1 MRNLRTFCL
10 SIAAA
15 LWSMQTNAQQ
25 ALSNEDLALARQI
38 EATAIQELKSE
49 GAARATITNEELPN
63 LRSTTMGRQGKSV
76 VTEVSPIRAEQPGE
90 TQQAR
95 VSRYDYATGL
105 TFSTVVDL
113 AERDAVEIKA
123 EANVPTPLAPEEIA
137 RAVEIAAQAVP
148 QLQSAAPNQIQLL
161 PILDTAPQSTTYA
174 HRLNLGDPRANE
186 IEIVERE
193 HDPNSAAADLIH
205 RRFANGAEGGELW
218 DAERF
223 TSLMVTSPAM
233 NRHEPASRI
242 SYKLVSMRSGSTRT
256 FRPHTQYDFW
266 VSRIPPEHAD
276 RELRFREVNEYVR
289 NPEPL
294 EGHPL
299 ALWTATALHHIPRT
313 EDFGAAGFNASEGVA
328 IMMWTGFDLMPHNL
342 WDKTPLFERD

>member
-1 MRNLRTFCL
+1 MRGHTPSGEEDWINVLDRLAMAEMYVPYYVGLEIWDITGFSFNFVKASNDYIPREGIISGKLLDDVVIAELVDDNVRWMDNAGGNKIRRGQVLELWATL
-10 SIAAA
+10 SAGNYRYVLKYGFADDGTIYVRAGGTAA
-15 LWSMQTNAQQ
+15 
-25 ALSNEDLALARQI
+25 
-38 EATAIQELKSE
+38 
-49 GAARATITNEELPN
+49 N
-63 LRSTTMGRQGKSV
+63 LRSVPLGDHAAMHIH
-76 VTEVSPIRAEQPGE
+76 SPGW
-90 TQQAR
+90 
-95 VSRYDYATGL
+95 
-105 TFSTVVDL
+105 
-113 AERDAVEIKA
+113 
-123 EANVPTPLAPEEIA
+123 
-137 RAVEIAAQAVP
+137 
-148 QLQSAAPNQIQLL
+148 
-161 PILDTAPQSTTYA
+161 
-174 HRLNLGDPRANE
+174 RLEFNLGDPRANE

-205 RRFANGAEGGELW
+205 RPFANGAEGGELW